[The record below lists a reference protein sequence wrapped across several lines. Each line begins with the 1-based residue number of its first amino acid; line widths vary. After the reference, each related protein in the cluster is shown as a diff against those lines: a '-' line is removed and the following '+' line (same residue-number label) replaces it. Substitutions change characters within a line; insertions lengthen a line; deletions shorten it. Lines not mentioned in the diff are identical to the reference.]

1 MFLSRDNSNKKK
13 VSQAH
18 VISCITAW
26 LHAFEEFVQNVQ
38 EEKDEILFMVLTK
51 QGMNSSLQPSFTK
64 CDKMIVSKSM
74 KPQIAF
80 QRSVERDK
88 ITFRPLFFNPREAL
102 PGWHIGH

>member
-51 QGMNSSLQPSFTK
+51 QGMNSSLQPS
-64 CDKMIVSKSM
+64 
-74 KPQIAF
+74 Q
-80 QRSVERDK
+80 SVLDPF
-88 ITFRPLFFNPREAL
+88 I
-102 PGWHIGH
+102 IGFLN